1 MGKRIL
7 VLAGAAYGERM
18 SSPGIRAHHMARV
31 LVDRIPGASVT
42 LAVPADSTQGDTS
55 SAPCRIVHYTKLTV
69 IREMANHDIII
80 ATGFPA
86 FALFMFPWKTF
97 VLDFFTMYLLE
108 WMESS
113 ADDPGFRPARRK
125 AWLSQARKLLNIQLT
140 FADYVLAASERQRD
154 SYLGSMM
161 SLGLISPRSH
171 AKDRSLHKL
180 IGVAPHGIR
189 PDAVTRTKQMI
200 KGRYAGIKETD
211 KLILWNGGIVSWY
224 DPATLIR
231 AIGELSHARDDI
243 KLVFVGSSY
252 PSLGSLGLGN
262 RFLEALNLSR
272 SLGLYNRSVFFD
284 LGWVPYDEMKDY
296 TLEADLS
303 VCTYFQGLET
313 NFSLRTRFLDIFWA
327 EVPLVCTRGDVLAD
341 LVDEHQ
347 LGITVNEGDVT
358 AVAAAIRKLVDDR
371 QFSEEC
377 KRNLRAI
384 KSCLTWEVALDP
396 LIKFCNDGESIAK
409 PKSERIVPLVSRIAG
424 HEITRRVRSL
434 MALTLK
440 V

>member
-1 MGKRIL
+1 MAKSIL
-7 VLAGAAYGERM
+7 VLAGAAYGQRM

-31 LVDRIPGASVT
+31 LVERVPGARVT
-42 LAVPADSTQGDTS
+42 LAVPADSAQGEATD
-55 SAPCRIVHYTKLTV
+55 APCRLVYYTKFSIL
-69 IREMANHDIII
+69 REIANHDIII
-80 ATGFPA
+80 ATGFPGY
-86 FALFMFPWKTF
+86 ALFFFPWKTF
-97 VLDFFTMYLLE
+97 VLDFFTMYILE

-125 AWLSQARKLLNIQLT
+125 AWLSQARKLLNVQLT
-140 FADYVLAASERQRD
+140 FADYVLAASDRMRD
-154 SYLGSMM
+154 AHLGSMM

-171 AKDRSLHKL
+171 AKDRSLNKL

-189 PDAVTRTKQMI
+189 PDPVTRAKQMI
-200 KGRYAGIKETD
+200 KGRYAGIRETD

-224 DPATLIR
+224 DPATLLR
-231 AIGELSHARDDI
+231 AMAELAQERDDI

-262 RFLEALNLSR
+262 RFMEALDLSR

-327 EVPLVCTRGDVLAD
+327 EVPLVCTRGDVLAE

-347 LGITVNEGDVT
+347 LGITVDEGD
-358 AVAAAIRKLVDDR
+358 AAGVAAAIRKIADD
-371 QFSEEC
+371 QEFVGEC
-377 KRNLRAI
+377 KRNLRAF
-384 KSCLTWEVALDP
+384 KACMTWEVALQP
-396 LIKFCNDGESIAK
+396 LIEFCKSGESIAK
-409 PKSERIVPLVSRIAG
+409 PKSQRMMPLVTRIVG
-424 HEITRRVRSL
+424 HEFTRRVRSL
-434 MALTLK
+434 RAALLK

>member
-7 VLAGAAYGERM
+7 ILSGAAYGDRM

-31 LVDRIPGASVT
+31 LVERVPDASVT
-42 LAVPADSTQGDTS
+42 LAVAADSAQGRVENP
-55 SAPCRIVHYTKLTV
+55 PCRVVYYTKLTV
-69 IREMANHDIII
+69 LREIAKHDIVI
-80 ATGFPA
+80 ATGFPGY
-86 FALFMFPWKTF
+86 ALFFFPWKTF
-97 VLDFFTMYLLE
+97 VLDFFTVYILE

-154 SYLGSMM
+154 AHLGSMM
-161 SLGLISPRSH
+161 SLGLISPHSH
-171 AKDRSLHKL
+171 AKDRSLSKL
-180 IGVAPHGIR
+180 IGIAPHGIR
-189 PDAVTRTKQMI
+189 NDPVQRTKQMI

-211 KLILWNGGIVSWY
+211 KLVLWNGGIVSWY

-231 AIGELSHARDDI
+231 AIAELSRERDDI

-272 SLGLYNRSVFFD
+272 SLRLYNGNVFFD

-296 TLEADLS
+296 TVEADLS

-313 NFSLRTRFLDIFWA
+313 NFSLRTRFLDVFWA
-327 EVPLVCTRGDVLAD
+327 EVPLVCTRGDVLAQ
-341 LVDEHQ
+341 LVEEHG
-347 LGITVNEGDVT
+347 LGITVDEGDVSG
-358 AVAAAIRKLVDDR
+358 VAAAIRRLVDDHE
-371 QFSEEC
+371 FLAEC
-377 KRNLRAI
+377 KRNIRTA
-384 KSCLTWEVALDP
+384 KQCMTWEVALAP
-396 LIKFCNDGESIAK
+396 LIEFCNDGESIAK
-409 PKSERIVPLVSRIAG
+409 PKNQRLLPLATRIVG
-424 HEITRRVRSL
+424 YEITSRVRRL
-434 MALTLK
+434 RAALLR